1 MSKSIAVFCGSSLGA
16 YPEYATEAA
25 SLGRLMAERDITLV
39 YGGGKSGLMGVVA
52 DSVLE
57 SGGRV
62 VGVIPEFLNTR
73 ERKHENLT
81 QQIEVQ
87 TMHQRKTIMYEM
99 SDAAIAL
106 PGGFGTLDEFFE
118 IMTWNHLTLH
128 SKIVGL
134 LNVNGFYEHLFQH
147 LMRLR
152 DQEFA
157 PPNLVDDLRMAD
169 TAEALLGLMAG

>member
-1 MSKSIAVFCGSSLGA
+1 MSKHIAVFCGSSLGTSPA
-16 YPEYATEAA
+16 YAHEAA
-25 SLGRLMAERDITLV
+25 MLGRLLAERDISLV
-39 YGGGKSGLMGVVA
+39 YGGGKAGLMGIVA

-57 SGGRV
+57 NGGKV
-62 VGVIPEFLNTR
+62 IGVIPEFLNTR

-118 IMTWNHLTLH
+118 IITWNQLTLH
-128 SKIVGL
+128 SKMVGL
-134 LNVNGFYEHLFQH
+134 LNVNNFYEHLYQH
-147 LMRLR
+147 MLR
-152 DQEFA
+152 ARDHAFA
-157 PPNLVDDLRMAD
+157 PHTQIENLRMANS
-169 TAEALLGLMAG
+169 AEDLLSLMI

>member
-1 MSKSIAVFCGSSLGA
+1 MSKHIAVFCGSSMGTLPGYAHESRMLGK
-16 YPEYATEAA
+16 
-25 SLGRLMAERDITLV
+25 LLAERDITLV
-39 YGGGKSGLMGVVA
+39 YGGGKAGLMGVVA

-57 SGGRV
+57 NGGKV
-62 VGVIPEFLNTR
+62 IGVIPEFLNTR

-118 IMTWNHLTLH
+118 IITWNQLTLH
-128 SKIVGL
+128 SKMVGL
-134 LNVNGFYEHLFQH
+134 LNVHNFYEHLYQH
-147 LMRLR
+147 MLR
-152 DQEFA
+152 ARDHEFA
-157 PPNLVDDLRMAD
+157 PTTLIENLRMAD
-169 TAEALLGLMAG
+169 TAGELLGLMI

>member
-1 MSKSIAVFCGSSLGA
+1 MSKSIAVFCGSSLGSL
-16 YPEYATEAA
+16 PEYAREAA
-25 SLGRLMAERDITLV
+25 ALGHLMAERDITLV
-39 YGGGKSGLMGVVA
+39 YGGGKSGLMGVIA

-57 SGGRV
+57 RGGKV
-62 VGVIPEFLNTR
+62 IGIIPEFLNTR

-99 SDAAIAL
+99 CDAAIAL

-134 LNVNGFYEHLFQH
+134 LNVNDFYEHLYQH
-147 LMRLR
+147 LIRLR
-152 DQEFA
+152 DHELA
-157 PPNLVDDLRMAD
+157 PPALVDNLRMAG
-169 TAEALLGLMAG
+169 TAAELLALMAG